1 MRGLLELRQSA
12 MDPPSIAAATASLV
26 FTIVETGKTLATV
39 FSEQETAPR
48 CVLLFQTEFV
58 VLAALL
64 SQIQLVFHAP
74 TVRRYPETLVRA
86 LELTLVGCDLTLSVL
101 NKKIE
106 GLRGPS
112 SGEDIALEKR
122 EKASYIRNEGMMTQ
136 LLQQLQDKSSA
147 VALLLKALDCWS
159 LERMSM
165 MVESGQQ
172 ILRKVQEDIVSAH
185 AAYPDERFARSLRD
199 VSRHEP
205 RAIYSLMEPV
215 LPSSTPTPSQRVFLR
230 GPRFTQSALPSSS
243 STNAVI
249 GIPAGDEYEST
260 MMDSRPHARRR
271 GLRMA
276 DVRTPQ
282 SGVPIPSSLSPGDLF
297 VEALGGLQRK
307 MMAPAIAV
315 GIVSTQG
322 SSTYVQGIKKHGC
335 AVSVSGDDRFGVA
348 GISYMMITTVLA
360 IFIEK
365 GLLYWSTTIKDA
377 LPDMT
382 KSIHPEHHKTTL
394 EMLCAH
400 VSGIETSVW
409 EIDGGKVWDE
419 LKDLPGHQGR
429 ITVAEAVLAVPPA
442 HTPGKTASWNEN
454 NVLIVA
460 LILEERCSELV
471 EILLKREL
479 FDPLKMYNT
488 AADAVDTAS
497 KTSSVEEPTEPWP
510 HAMSPDGE
518 NPIPREPASQAGY
531 IPAAYQPLDNLH
543 SSIPD
548 LVKFFD
554 LHLRGFLKQPTM
566 LLSLPSFQKLHTPFL
581 HTERTPGGWCST
593 TSDLRMVESFH
604 GWSVSVSM
612 VSSAKEAYIC
622 LANFGSAY
630 SDFVPEEFKEIM
642 ELCMQ
647 RSPDIMFQNTA
658 S

>member
-1 MRGLLELRQSA
+1 

-26 FTIVETGKTLATV
+26 FAIVGTGKTLATV

-58 VLAALL
+58 VLVALL

-74 TVRRYPETLVRA
+74 TVRRHPETLVRA
-86 LELTLVGCDLTLSVL
+86 LELTLVGCNLTLSIL

-106 GLRGPS
+106 GLRGS
-112 SGEDIALEKR
+112 SSHEDIALEKR
-122 EKASYIRNEGMMTQ
+122 EKDSYIWNEDMITQ
-136 LLQQLQDKSSA
+136 LLQQLQGQSSA

-159 LERMSM
+159 LERMST

-172 ILRKVQEDIVSAH
+172 ILRKIQEDIASTN
-185 AAYPDERFARSLRD
+185 AAYPDERFARSLQD
-199 VSRHEP
+199 VSRHEGK
-205 RAIYSLMEPV
+205 AIYSLMEPV

-230 GPRFTQSALPSSS
+230 GPRFMQSALPSSS
-243 STNAVI
+243 SDIGGTR
-249 GIPAGDEYEST
+249 GIPAGDEYENT
-260 MMDSRPHARRR
+260 IMESRPHARRR
-271 GLRMA
+271 GLRVA
-276 DVRTPQ
+276 DMITPQ
-282 SGVPIPSSLSPGDLF
+282 SAPPMPSLSAEELF
-297 VEALGGLQRK
+297 LQTLGTLQRK
-307 MMAPAIAV
+307 MMAPALAV
-315 GIVSTQG
+315 GIISTQG
-322 SSTYVQGIKKHGC
+322 SSTYVQGIRKHCC

-348 GISYMMITTVLA
+348 GISYMMITTMLA

-377 LPDMT
+377 LPDMAEF
-382 KSIHPEHHKTTL
+382 IHPEHHETTL

-400 VSGIETSVW
+400 VSGVETSVW

-419 LKDLPGHQGR
+419 LKDLPGHKGR
-429 ITVAEAVLAVPPA
+429 ITVAQAVLTIPPA
-442 HTPGKTASWNEN
+442 QIPGRTSLWNEN
-454 NVLIVA
+454 NVLIIA

-471 EILLKREL
+471 ENLLKREL
-479 FDPLKMYNT
+479 FDPLKMYDT
-488 AADAVDTAS
+488 AADAADTGGRS
-497 KTSSVEEPTEPWP
+497 SSVEEPTEPWP

-518 NPIPREPASQAGY
+518 SPIPREPASQAGY

-543 SSIPD
+543 SSITD

-554 LHLRGFLKQPTM
+554 LHLRGFLKQPTI
-566 LLSLPSFQKLHTPFL
+566 LLSLSSFQKLHTPFL

-593 TSDLRMVESFH
+593 KSDLCMVESFH

-612 VSSAKEAYIC
+612 ASSRKEAYIC

-630 SDFVPEEFKEIM
+630 SDFVPEEFKEIV
-642 ELCMQ
+642 ELCVQ
-647 RSPDIMFQNTA
+647 RSPDITFQNTV